1 MSSVQSRY
9 PLSGITVIDLSH
21 VYNGPYA
28 TFLMAMA
35 GANVIKVEPFRGEHL
50 RSRGDM
56 GGAALPFA
64 MLNSNKQPVT
74 LNLKTEEGRAVA
86 RARWSRAPIY
96 WSRISRPA

>member
-1 MSSVQSRY
+1 MDESAETATTDPADTARPNAW

-28 TFLMAMA
+28 AFLMALA
-35 GANVIKVEPFRGEHL
+35 GATVIKVEPLGGEHL

-64 MLNSNKQPVT
+64 MLNSNKQAVT
-74 LNLKTEEGRAVA
+74 LNLKT
-86 RARWSRAPIY
+86 SRGKY
-96 WSRISRPA
+96 LLM